1 VLSIGTGTASGGT
14 STSQRLREITTQS
27 PAGATHTKFC
37 SSSDSEPDEL
47 PSLSVAATTAHTP
60 TAHTPTTTTPASEQQ
75 QPPPRGKRNKKS
87 FPSVVGGPGDVYTTK
102 SVMYRRAEGT
112 QEKQLENKIS
122 RTGSTEE
129 GIGREEE
136 FHQMTAAVVPVP
148 ESTRDYTALPDLHG
162 APRNGDHI
170 AFKVVTH
177 KTNL

>member
-1 VLSIGTGTASGGT
+1 
-14 STSQRLREITTQS
+14 
-27 PAGATHTKFC
+27 
-37 SSSDSEPDEL
+37 
-47 PSLSVAATTAHTP
+47 
-60 TAHTPTTTTPASEQQ
+60 
-75 QPPPRGKRNKKS
+75 
-87 FPSVVGGPGDVYTTK
+87 VYTTK
-102 SVMYRRAEGT
+102 SVMYRRAERT

-122 RTGSTEE
+122 RTGSTKEENKRE

-136 FHQMTAAVVPVP
+136 FHQMTAAVVAMP